1 MYCVQHWGTQNK
13 KDVFEQVQ
21 RRDTN
26 MTKVLKHLF
35 HEKRLRELSLLSFV
49 KKRLQGEL
57 TAAFQYLKG
66 DYKQERD

>member
-21 RRDTN
+21 RKDTN

-57 TAAFQYLKG
+57 TAALQYLKG

>member
-1 MYCVQHWGTQNK
+1 MYYVQHWGTQNK